1 MRGYETSPQVFF
13 AFFSFLFLLLFFIC
27 FAFFFSPPPPGRS
40 ALSTYQTLKVSG
52 AGAKSGLSSRRRL
65 QVQEAEQFEE
75 AQRIFFFLQKNI
87 FLKKPASPRQ
97 ATADF
102 FFFASFSYFRSRA
115 FSFLF
120 LLFLFA
126 NKTKNSVEERAK

>member
-27 FAFFFSPPPPGRS
+27 LHFFSPPLPPGRS

-102 FFFASFSYFRSRA
+102 FFLPLSPILDRE
-115 FSFLF
+115 
-120 LLFLFA
+120 LFLFFFFFFFLQTKQ
-126 NKTKNSVEERAK
+126 KTA